1 MGVLINSNWPK
12 HPLQHLWE
20 INKTDSFDFIEK
32 FLSIKEP
39 KFKIFLS
46 KPKPKPTT
54 KPKLK
59 PPTKQKPKQTENFII
74 SEPEVWQNDSLWLYD
89 QIFK

>member
-12 HPLQHLWE
+12 PMLQQLWE
-20 INKTDSFDFIEK
+20 INQTDSFSFIEQ

-39 KFKIFLS
+39 KFKIFLA

-54 KPKLK
+54 KPKPGK
-59 PPTKQKPKQTENFII
+59 NKHYIITK
-74 SEPEVWQNDSLWLYD
+74 PEVWKLNPYGCTTKL
-89 QIFK
+89 